1 MRCNVME
8 VEILIYREM
17 ISDAKAIKK
26 YMLTK
31 NTFCSVEETDKNSQ
45 EVLKFYRIN
54 QR

>member
-8 VEILIYREM
+8 VEILIYSF
-17 ISDAKAIKK
+17 SDAKAIKK